1 MFKLYPPA
9 LIYLCFSLVQV
20 IINTINGLYEIAL
33 YKSIAMIIIT
43 FLLNTLSANNL
54 DIIAWIIV
62 FIPFILMTE
71 IFVIILYTFSID
83 MVNKP
88 SHSPPHSSTTNTNTN
103 TKTPPAYGT
112 SPAYESFI

>member
-20 IINTINGLYEIAL
+20 IIDTINELYEIAL

-54 DIIAWIIV
+54 DIVAWIIV

-83 MVNKP
+83 IINKP
-88 SHSPPHSSTTNTNTN
+88 ASAPPASTTTTS
-103 TKTPPAYGT
+103 TYVKTPPAYGT

>member
-9 LIYLCFSLVQV
+9 LIYLCFSLVQ
-20 IINTINGLYEIAL
+20 IIIDTINELYAIAL

-54 DIIAWIIV
+54 DIVAWIIV

-83 MVNKP
+83 ILNKP
-88 SHSPPHSSTTNTNTN
+88 SPSPPTSSSTTTSYI
-103 TKTPPAYGT
+103 KTSPSYGT